1 LTSTGWSKDRFPA
14 NICKEKN
21 NRLMKYIIPFF
32 LVLTLAITSCGGP
45 VEEVYPEDL
54 EGKKVLLKT
63 KKQELSEVTELISK
77 LEQEIAELDP
87 NVISDNRTAVTTAM
101 LGKENFDHYVE
112 IQGTVQADDYIDVT
126 SEVAGRI
133 LKMTLE
139 EGDNVRA
146 GQLVATIDLEQLQ
159 KQIDEVKKSQELA
172 ITIYERQKRLWDQN
186 IGSEIQFLEAK
197 NNKER
202 LEKSLETLNYQL
214 TKAKVYAPV
223 SGVVERV
230 ILQGGELAA
239 PGAPIIQIL
248 NPNKLK
254 VVADVPET
262 YLRAVTKGTPVKVAF
277 PALDEEQQANVTQ
290 VGRTIDPANRTFEVE
305 ARIRKSSALIKPN
318 LLAVMFIKDYAEK
331 DVVTVPLELVQQ
343 EIGGKDYVFVME
355 QQAEATVAKKVY
367 VKTGKSYAGTIIIE
381 EGLQGNEKLIIE
393 GARDLADGEL
403 VKEITQG

>member
-1 LTSTGWSKDRFPA
+1 
-14 NICKEKN
+14 
-21 NRLMKYIIPFF
+21 MKYIIPFF
-32 LVLTLAITSCGGP
+32 LVFTLAITSCSSPGTT
-45 VEEVYPEDL
+45 EAIYPEDL

-63 KKQELSEVTELISK
+63 KKQELNEITELINK
-77 LEQEIAELDP
+77 LEQEIADLDP
-87 NVISDNRTAVTTAM
+87 NVISDNRTTVTTTIM
-101 LGKENFDHYVE
+101 EKKDFNHFVE
-112 IQGTVQADDYIDVT
+112 IQGTVQADDYVDVT

-146 GQLVATIDLEQLQ
+146 GQLVATLDLEQLK

-172 ITIYERQKRLWDQN
+172 NTVFERQKRLWDQN
-186 IGSEIQFLEAK
+186 IGSEIQYLEAK

-202 LEKSLETLNYQL
+202 FEKSLETLNYQL
-214 TKAKVYAPV
+214 SKAKVYAPA

-230 ILQGGELAA
+230 ILQSGELAA

-262 YLRAVTKGTPVKVAF
+262 YLRAVGKGTIVKVEF
-277 PALDEEQQANVTQ
+277 PALQEEQQASVSQ
-290 VGRTIDPANRTFEVE
+290 IGRTIDPANRTFEVE

-318 LLAVMFIKDYAEK
+318 LLAVMYIKDYEKK

-343 EIGGKDYVFVME
+343 EVGGKDYVFVMN
-355 QQAEATVAKKVY
+355 EAADGTFARKVY

-381 EGLQGNEKLIIE
+381 EGLQGNEKLIID
-393 GARDLADGEL
+393 GARGLADDEL
-403 VKEITQG
+403 VKEVTQG